1 MVFISLALSLPPFT
15 LILLTLSATIYVYS
29 MVFFN
34 VMFGSTLVEP
44 YIGELWIAHTA
55 DTMMKDA
62 TTEMGGYSLEE
73 YEKLDQEKKDEIMEE
88 KLKTLAKQ
96 SEFKKSKRVV
106 NCAKNLRKRI
116 ADYMAIDKTTQEPA
130 LVQQLI
136 NAYVTSCHEEAVKI
150 VAGAQGDLYCRTIGF
165 TLETSAEEYLGF
177 ETSFLGMGGHL
188 ARSKQNASGFA
199 GNMKLIGAGIKAA
212 AAGGRA
218 MNSVE
223 KLQKDLE
230 EQKAAAAAAGEEID
244 ESTFEKLN
252 EEIAAQQL
260 SGAMDDSLPVFLE
273 FAWAINKRDIQSTLQ
288 DVCKKLFDD
297 ASAGSKQQRLQR
309 AEAVRLLGK
318 EFRTVGEM
326 AYKKNK
332 QERYERAA
340 AAGIK
345 GKVSKFNADDIKAQ
359 MSVAAMTTMA
369 KAQGQE
375 LTKEDQD
382 EMLKQA
388 KAQMAAGGGMDI
400 FGGPGSASGSGDEG
414 EKTDKR

>member
-1 MVFISLALSLPPFT
+1 
-15 LILLTLSATIYVYS
+15 

-55 DTMMKDA
+55 DTMMKDS
-62 TTEMGGYSLEE
+62 TTGEMGGYTMEE
-73 YEKLDQEKKDEIMEE
+73 YEKLDDEKKNAIMEE
-88 KLKTLAKQ
+88 KMAKLQ
-96 SEFKKSKRVV
+96 KESAFKKSKRQVT
-106 NCAKNLRKRI
+106 CAMNLRNRI
-116 ADYMAIDKTTQEPA
+116 SDYMRIYDDASPDGKSKLKPA
-130 LVQQLI
+130 MVSQMK
-136 NAYVTSCHEEAVKI
+136 NAYIQSCTEEAEKI

-188 ARSKQNASGFA
+188 ARSKQNASGFSS
-199 GNMKLIGAGIKAA
+199 NMKLIGAGIKAA

-218 MNSVE
+218 MNTVE
-223 KLQKDLE
+223 TLQKDLE
-230 EQKAAAAAAGEEID
+230 EQKAAAEAAGQEID
-244 ESTFEKLN
+244 ESTFANMN

-273 FAWAINKRDIQSTLQ
+273 FAWAINKRDIQSTLY

-297 ASAGSKQQRLQR
+297 ASVPKALRLQR

-318 EFRTVGEM
+318 QFRTVGE
-326 AYKKNK
+326 AAHKKNK
-332 QERYERAA
+332 AERIQKALAE
-340 AAGIK
+340 GKK
-345 GKVSKFNADDIKAQ
+345 GTVSKFNADEIKAQ

-388 KAQMAAGGGMDI
+388 KAQMAAGGGGAADL
-400 FGGPGSASGSGDEG
+400 FGGAAAGSGASGDAG
-414 EKTDKR
+414 EEASSTTTADKQ